1 MRPRRAAGSMAESGK
16 IRVLL
21 VDDHPVL
28 RKGLTQLI
36 QQQPDM
42 EVCGEAGG
50 VNDAL
55 RLTRST
61 HPHIVVI
68 DMWLEDGHGLDLIK
82 DLKADGSP
90 PKMLCLTMLDE
101 TTYAERALRAGAH
114 GFLSKSEAA
123 DEIINAIRQI
133 LRGEVFL
140 NRRMTNTL
148 LHRMV
153 GGGAG
158 EVRTTEDLLSDR
170 ELQVFELLGQGL
182 TSRAISRKLLLSIK
196 TVDTYREHIKEKL
209 GVATAN
215 ELVLRAV
222 LWANRER
229 GNPGTAA
236 DMRSGQI
243 DPETQQPNVG
253 A

>member
-1 MRPRRAAGSMAESGK
+1 MAESGK

-42 EVCGEAGG
+42 EVCGEAAG
-50 VNDAL
+50 VNEAL

-68 DMWLEDGHGLDLIK
+68 DIWLEDGHGLELMK

-140 NRRMTNTL
+140 NRRMTSTL

-153 GGGAG
+153 GVNSA
-158 EVRTTEDLLSDR
+158 EVRSTEQLLSDR

-182 TSRAISRKLLLSIK
+182 TSRAISRRLALSIK

-209 GVATAN
+209 GVSTAN
-215 ELVLRAV
+215 ELVHRAV
-222 LWANRER
+222 LWTSVQQAQRTTPDSIEGAPQPREAR
-229 GNPGTAA
+229 HPKT
-236 DMRSGQI
+236 SS
-243 DPETQQPNVG
+243 
-253 A
+253 